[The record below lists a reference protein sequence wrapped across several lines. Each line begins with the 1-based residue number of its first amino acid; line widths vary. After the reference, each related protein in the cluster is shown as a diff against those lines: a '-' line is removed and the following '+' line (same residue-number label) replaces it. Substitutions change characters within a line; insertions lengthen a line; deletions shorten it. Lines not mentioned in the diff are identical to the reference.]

1 MKYVVDTNVLL
12 RWSDADDPRYAEC
25 VAAVD
30 DLIDRGIDVCICA
43 QVLIE
48 YWVTSTR
55 PREVNGFGLSAA
67 ETESNLAD
75 VDGVFSLLL
84 EPSDMAAR
92 WRRLATKHSV
102 QGRQA
107 HDARIAALMLAHG
120 VTHILTLNADDFVRY
135 DGITPVTPQEIAHH

>member
-1 MKYVVDTNVLL
+1 VRYLVDTNVLL

-55 PREVNGFGLSAA
+55 PRKVNGFGLSAT

-92 WRRLATKHSV
+92 WRKLAAKHSV

-120 VTHILTLNADDFVRY
+120 ITHILTLNAGDFTRY
-135 DGITPVTPQEIAHH
+135 EGITPISPAEALNL